1 MAGPLAGVRVLD
13 ATTVVLGPLA
23 TQMLGDLGADVIK
36 IEPPDG
42 DTTRKLGPGRNPD
55 MAAFYLGC
63 NRNKRSVVL
72 DLKQPAGL
80 AALLRL
86 ARTADAFV
94 HNFRPQA
101 AARLGVPYEALRA
114 ENPGIVY
121 CATYGFRAAGPYGNK
136 PVYDDIIQAASGLAA
151 LQAPLVGDPRYLPT
165 IVADKTSSMGVAVA
179 LLAALHHRARTGEGQ
194 AIEVPMF
201 ETLVAWV
208 MVEHMYGAT
217 FVPPLDS
224 PGYKRV
230 LNRWRRPFPTVDGYL
245 AVLPY
250 TDAHWRAFFTVA
262 GREDLLAD
270 ERFRSLSSRLDHI
283 ELLYEELGKI
293 VATRTS
299 AEWLATLDRP
309 ACRPWWSTRWR
320 RCSATPSSK
329 PPASGTPP
337 STRPRAPSGCPGSP
351 RPTAARPARSG
362 GCRHGSASTVSR
374 CSARPASRTPRST
387 PCSPPAPPPLPTALR
402 LPARPRR
409 EGPVVRARGTG
420 RSGSSR
426 RRRGSSGRRRSGAAG
441 PGW

>member
-1 MAGPLAGVRVLD
+1 VAGPLTGVCVLD

-42 DTTRKLGPGRNPD
+42 DTTRKLGPARNPD

-72 DLKQPAGL
+72 DLKQPAGR

-86 ARTADAFV
+86 ARTADVFV

-114 ENPGIVY
+114 ANPGIVY

-165 IVADKTSSMGVAVA
+165 IVADKTSSMGVAIA

-208 MVEHMYGAT
+208 MVEHMYGET

-230 LNRWRRPFPTVDGYL
+230 LNRWRRPFPTLDGYL

-270 ERFRSLSSRLDHI
+270 ERFRSLASRLDHI

-299 AEWLATLDRP
+299 AEWLATLDEAGVP
-309 ACRPWWSTRWR
+309 AMVVNTLETLLRDPQLEATGFWHTAEHSTEGTLRMPGIAATYSRTPGEIR
-320 RCSATPSSK
+320 RL
-329 PPASGTPP
+329 PPRLGEHSVAVLREAGFADAEIEALLASGATA
-337 STRPRAPSGCPGSP
+337 TADRPRAPGP
-351 RPTAARPARSG
+351 
-362 GCRHGSASTVSR
+362 AST
-374 CSARPASRTPRST
+374 RT
-387 PCSPPAPPPLPTALR
+387 
-402 LPARPRR
+402 
-409 EGPVVRARGTG
+409 GV
-420 RSGSSR
+420 
-426 RRRGSSGRRRSGAAG
+426 
-441 PGW
+441 